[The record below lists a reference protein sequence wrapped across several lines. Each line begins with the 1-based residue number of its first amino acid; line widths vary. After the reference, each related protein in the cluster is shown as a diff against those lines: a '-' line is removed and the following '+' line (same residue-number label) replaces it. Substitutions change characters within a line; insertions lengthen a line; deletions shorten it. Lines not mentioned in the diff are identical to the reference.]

1 MIVGAKIAKL
11 NRTTKK
17 NLFHLVSHT
26 AKFLHSDGANACDI
40 VASYI
45 VHQIL
50 VAWPTIP
57 KRDKQHSITVSRF
70 WSAIG

>member
-26 AKFLHSDGANACDI
+26 ANE
-40 VASYI
+40 
-45 VHQIL
+45 
-50 VAWPTIP
+50 T
-57 KRDKQHSITVSRF
+57 R
-70 WSAIG
+70 